1 MSETFTGVPWDIGYS
16 AQQLAD
22 AAANQVPYIDQT
34 TRHWMRWN
42 IATGA
47 YEDTGITAEGQDGE
61 DGEVTTAQM
70 TAAIAAAV
78 APKAK
83 KALAFTVTLAASGW
97 SNDAQTVSNANFI
110 VSGYSY
116 VVSPASASFEAY
128 AEAQIYA
135 DDVTTAGRMTF
146 HCGDVPS
153 AALTVNILRV
163 EVQ

>member
-22 AAANQVPYIDQT
+22 AATNQVPYIDQT

-70 TAAIAAAV
+70 NAAIAAAV
-78 APKAK
+78 APKANK
-83 KALAFTVTLAASGW
+83 SLPITVTLTAAGW
-97 SNDAQTVSNANFI
+97 SNNAQTVSNENFI
-110 VSGYSY
+110 VSGFSY
-116 VVSPASASFEAY
+116 IVSPASASRETY
-128 AEAQIYA
+128 TEAQIFA